1 TLLFCVGPEKND
13 AIQQQYAYGPELR
26 THRQPSFRKPSSF
39 RSRIS
44 VVTRTTGNTIRD
56 LTDTAEDGLIGEQK
70 NVAVLD
76 RELTEHEKIAVRAI
90 RKMRFFVAR
99 RKFREALRPYDVKD
113 VIEQYSAGHLDMLMR
128 IKILQS
134 RLDQIL
140 GRSTGKNDSTYDS
153 HQSLASRIIKIE
165 HKIDAVEMKVDQLTC
180 IYQNDRSNLRLL
192 PNRNKPHPPSLKD
205 PSPETDYNHLT
216 TTFLTP
222 RCRKLMDS
230 SMQTIAPPKYSNNP
244 HTAFNYGTL
253 SEREFKLKEAP
264 AVFSTEVEHCVNI
277 NVTGKASP
285 TFSQLVEC
293 GTQFPE
299 KPSTEVRSRW
309 RSRFQTVQKP
319 YCTAYSSLDNLIY
332 SAHANHTGFGNRISM
347 PVVISPVNDY
357 FNLCKPDHSETTL
370 SDVNELNPVRIRLN
384 QPVVHSEPILSNIK
398 PFEHTSHRFV
408 ILPRSC
414 PSHLNHNG

>member
-1 TLLFCVGPEKND
+1 PEKID
-13 AIQQQYAYGPELR
+13 TIQEQYAYGPELR

-70 NVAVLD
+70 NVALLD

-140 GRSTGKNDSTYDS
+140 GRSTGKHDSTYDS

-180 IYQNDRSNLRLL
+180 IYQNDRSTSRWL
-192 PNRNKPHPPSLKD
+192 PNRNKPHPPSLTD
-205 PSPETDYNHLT
+205 PNPEIDYNHLT
-216 TTFLTP
+216 ASFITP
-222 RCRKLMDS
+222 CCRKSMDS
-230 SMQTIAPPKYSNNP
+230 SIQTIAPPRYSHIP
-244 HTAFNYGTL
+244 QTASNYSALT
-253 SEREFKLKEAP
+253 EQKFKSKEAP
-264 AVFSTEVEHCVNI
+264 GICSTEVERCSNMRVA
-277 NVTGKASP
+277 GDASP
-285 TFSQLVEC
+285 TFSQLIEC

-299 KPSTEVRSRW
+299 TSNTEMPSCW
-309 RSRFQTVQKP
+309 
-319 YCTAYSSLDNLIY
+319 SSLLQSVQRSHCIAHSSMDNLIY
-332 SAHANHTGFGNRISM
+332 SAHVNHTGFSNRMSM
-347 PVVISPVNDY
+347 PVAMSPFNDY
-357 FNLCKPDHSETTL
+357 FSHLCKPDHSKTTR
-370 SDVNELNPVRIRLN
+370 SDVNELNPVCTGLN
-384 QPVVHSEPILSNIK
+384 QPVTQSEPTLSNIE
-398 PFEHTSHRFV
+398 PFEHISQRPV
-408 ILPRSC
+408 ILPRSW
-414 PSHLNHNG
+414 PSHINQND